1 MTPIEARAAGVVF
14 ATTYPHRIVIH
25 EEQRA
30 KALSSVAPHAPLG
43 ESRHARRRQFGHERW
58 MLRMGSER
66 LGERHAAPRSMT
78 EVSPC
83 QDHGRWGML
92 RESSRR
98 VPSMSR
104 LFALLLVLIAAVP
117 ASAWHRK
124 TPTLLQITPNVAGT
138 ITNPRWSGYRYV
150 VFDSDAD
157 LLGNGSTGRQVFLFD
172 LQERDRTGSLAVKQ
186 VTSGAGSSSHGSTGT
201 RAKAVAFDANP
212 GGVGPRQIMV
222 APRDGTPAAITRG
235 GADSINPVMDD
246 SGRYVVFESQAD
258 LLGAGFGGSQ
268 IYLADL
274 RLASTLCPYPCAAS
288 ANAGLR
294 QLTHKNGT
302 STHAVVNK
310 GGKVVAFESNAD
322 LLNAGQNETQIYR
335 VDVTNG
341 VTMRLTHGPG
351 ASRHPTLAKSGKLIA
366 FQSDADL
373 LGNGSTGTQIFLH
386 KLSTNTIDQVTAK
399 PGGSSTSPSL
409 ESTGRGVIFVSS
421 DDLLGNGSTGP
432 QVYEFGIISGL
443 LRQVTD
449 ASDTTSDPAYSAGV
463 FTIFVSNADLLGNGT
478 SGQGLYLVNLFALQS
493 GVVP

>member
-1 MTPIEARAAGVVF
+1 MLK
-14 ATTYPHRIVIH
+14 IV
-25 EEQRA
+25 
-30 KALSSVAPHAPLG
+30 ALLTVLAV
-43 ESRHARRRQFGHERW
+43 
-58 MLRMGSER
+58 
-66 LGERHAAPRSMT
+66 AAP
-78 EVSPC
+78 V
-83 QDHGRWGML
+83 
-92 RESSRR
+92 
-98 VPSMSR
+98 
-104 LFALLLVLIAAVP
+104 
-117 ASAWHRK
+117 SAWHRK
-124 TPTLLQITPNVAGT
+124 TPTLLQITPKITPNSAGT

-172 LQERDRTGSLAVKQ
+172 LQERDRTGSLAVQQ
-186 VTSGAGSSSHGSTGT
+186 VSSGAGGAHGSTGT
-201 RAKAVAFDANP
+201 RGKSVVFDASP

-222 APRDGTPAAITRG
+222 APRGGTVTAVTNG
-235 GADSINPVMDD
+235 SADSINPVMDD

-274 RLASTLCPYPCAAS
+274 PLASTLCPYPCAAS

-335 VDVTNG
+335 VDVTNE

-449 ASDTTSDPAYSAGV
+449 ASGTTSDPAYSAGV